1 MTAPMGARGT
11 NGDGAKGRD
20 GSGGLGV
27 VVRATRQVAG
37 GAVTVVG
44 SVGYTA
50 GDALVG
56 AGDVLNATAETVG
69 GTVVLLGDVLDSIGR
84 LAGRLLT
91 GVGTT
96 LTLAG
101 RMIDGRA
108 SPFTPIR
115 SDPKP
120 ASAASGKSAT
130 RTAKAPVKKA
140 AKKNPAG
147 AKSELEKMGAP
158 PPEAGAGAAP
168 TSPTG

>member
-1 MTAPMGARGT
+1 MEKLAPGGS
-11 NGDGAKGRD
+11 NGKEAG
-20 GSGGLGV
+20 GGLGV

-50 GDALVG
+50 GDALEG

-84 LAGRLLT
+84 LGARVLT
-91 GVGTT
+91 GVGTA

-108 SPFTPIR
+108 SPFSPTRP
-115 SDPKP
+115 PATKP
-120 ASAASGKSAT
+120 PSASPAPAT
-130 RTAKAPVKKA
+130 KAPAKKA
-140 AKKNPAG
+140 AKKSPAG
-147 AKSELEKMGAP
+147 AKSEMEKMGAP
-158 PPEAGAGAAP
+158 ATP
-168 TSPTG
+168 TID